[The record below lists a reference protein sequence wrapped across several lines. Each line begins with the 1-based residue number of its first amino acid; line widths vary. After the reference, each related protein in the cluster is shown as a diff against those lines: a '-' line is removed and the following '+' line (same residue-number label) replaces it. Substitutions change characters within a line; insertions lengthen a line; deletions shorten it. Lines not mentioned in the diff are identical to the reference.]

1 MALYNEID
9 INPLE
14 NKYKTPDI
22 KQRSFGRFLS
32 GLQKGVTTG
41 IQKTG
46 SKISEL
52 SQTPE
57 GRRLLSGILTGGAAL
72 LGASPTVTAEMSK
85 SARRAYERDI
95 QRQDEQQMQRQK
107 NLQDLFKQQLKT
119 AEETKKLKKQEQKD
133 IRTLQ
138 VQGYSQKQPAKMPQ
152 ELGSLYKVNL
162 PVGEGEQTFFNEKQY
177 KEDLEEATQI
187 KKMED
192 YQAKAFERIKKNI
205 DKLLVFDEKTKKYA
219 LSDLGKAVSADGVLE
234 SALEATK
241 RKSGLDPKS
250 KSAMTALKAV
260 QGAKAFEE
268 LQAMRA
274 TNETG
279 GALGNVSDNE
289 INLLI
294 AAGSALEAGMLSDD
308 MLLQLI
314 ELREN
319 LNEGIRKS
327 QNSVGSIIRKK
338 YKIENADQPIMTDDL
353 QVPSVGNDVSTPQTQ
368 PLDDPFGIL

>member
-9 INPLE
+9 INSLE
-14 NKYKTPDI
+14 NKYKAPDI

-32 GLQKGVTTG
+32 GLQQGVTTG
-41 IQKTG
+41 IKKTG
-46 SKISEL
+46 SKILEL

-57 GRRLLSGILTGGAAL
+57 GRRLLSGIITGGAAA

-85 SARRAYERDI
+85 GATRAYERDLTT
-95 QRQDEQQMQRQK
+95 QNQQLLQK
-107 NLQDLFKQQLKT
+107 QKIMQDLFNKQMKT
-119 AEETKKLKKQEQKD
+119 AEENKKLKKQEQKD

-138 VQGYSQKQPAKMPQ
+138 VQGYSQKKPAQMTQ

-177 KEDLEEATQI
+177 KEDLEEASQT

-192 YQAKAFERIKKNI
+192 YQAKTFGTIKKNI

-234 SALEATK
+234 SAVEGAK
-241 RKSGLDPKS
+241 IKSGLDPRS

-268 LQAMRA
+268 LQSMRA
-274 TNETG
+274 TNKSG
-279 GALGNVSDNE
+279 GGLGNVTE
-289 INLLI
+289 IELDLLI
-294 AAGSALEAGMLSDD
+294 AAGAALQPGMLSDD

-314 ELREN
+314 ELRED

-327 QNSVGSIIRKK
+327 QNSIGSIIRKK
-338 YKIENADQPIMTDDL
+338 YKIDDTD
-353 QVPSVGNDVSTPQTQ
+353 
-368 PLDDPFGIL
+368 PLGVF

>member
-9 INPLE
+9 INSLE

-32 GLQKGVTTG
+32 GLQQGVTTG
-41 IQKTG
+41 IKKTG
-46 SKISEL
+46 SKILEL

-57 GRRLLSGILTGGAAL
+57 GRRLLSGIITGGAAA

-85 SARRAYERDI
+85 GAREAYERDLGLQKQEQLQQQKLMKDI
-95 QRQDEQQMQRQK
+95 FSQQM
-107 NLQDLFKQQLKT
+107 KT
-119 AEETKKLKKQEQKD
+119 AEENKKLKQQEQKE

-138 VQGYSQKQPAKMPQ
+138 VQGYSPKKPTRMPQ

-177 KEDLEEATQI
+177 QNDLKEATKI
-187 KKMED
+187 KEAED
-192 YQAKAFERIKKNI
+192 FQRNTFENIKKNI

-219 LSDLGKAVSADGVLE
+219 LSDLGKAVSSDGAFE
-234 SALEATK
+234 SALEAVK
-241 RKSGLDPKS
+241 RKSGLSPTA

-260 QGAKAFEE
+260 QGSKAFEE
-268 LQAMRA
+268 LQAMRRA
-274 TNETG
+274 SPSG
-279 GALGNVSDNE
+279 GALGG
-289 INLLI
+289 INQSEMDLLI
-294 AAGSALEAGMLSDD
+294 AAGSALQAGMLSDD

-314 ELREN
+314 DLREN
-319 LNEGIRKS
+319 LVEGIRKS

-338 YKIENADQPIMTDDL
+338 YKIENADEATMTDE
-353 QVPSVGNDVSTPQTQ
+353 Q
-368 PLDDPFGIL
+368 PLDDPLGIF

>member
-9 INPLE
+9 INSLE
-14 NKYKTPDI
+14 NKYKAPDI

-32 GLQKGVTTG
+32 GLQQGVTTG
-41 IQKTG
+41 IKKTG
-46 SKISEL
+46 SKILEL

-57 GRRLLSGILTGGAAL
+57 GRRLLSGIITGGAAA

-85 SARRAYERDI
+85 GATRAYERDLTT
-95 QRQDEQQMQRQK
+95 QNQQLLQK
-107 NLQDLFKQQLKT
+107 QKIMQDLFNKQMKT
-119 AEETKKLKKQEQKD
+119 AEENKKLKKQEQKD

-138 VQGYSQKQPAKMPQ
+138 VQGYSQKKPAQMTQ

-177 KEDLEEATQI
+177 KEDLEEASQT

-192 YQAKAFERIKKNI
+192 YQAKTFGTIKKNI

-234 SALEATK
+234 SAVEGAK
-241 RKSGLDPKS
+241 IKSGLDPRS
-250 KSAMTALKAV
+250 KSAMTSLKAV

-274 TNETG
+274 ASPTG
-279 GALGNVSDNE
+279 GALGGVNE
-289 INLLI
+289 RELDLLI
-294 AAGSALEAGMLSDD
+294 AAGSALQAGMLSDD
-308 MLLQLI
+308 MLLKLI
-314 ELREN
+314 ELRED

-338 YKIENADQPIMTDDL
+338 YKIDDTDEATMTDGL

-368 PLDDPFGIL
+368 PLDDPLGIF

>member
-9 INPLE
+9 ITPLE

-95 QRQDEQQMQRQK
+95 QRQDEQQMLRQSQ
-107 NLQDLFKQQLKT
+107 LQDLFKQQLKT

-133 IRTLQ
+133 IRALQ

-177 KEDLEEATQI
+177 KEDLEEANQI

-192 YQAKAFERIKKNI
+192 FQRNTFENIKKNI

-219 LSDLGKAVSADGVLE
+219 LSDLGKAVSSDGAFE
-234 SALEATK
+234 SALEAVK
-241 RKSGLDPKS
+241 RKSGLSPTA

-260 QGAKAFEE
+260 QGSKAFEE
-268 LQAMRA
+268 LQAMRRA
-274 TNETG
+274 NPQG
-279 GALGNVSDNE
+279 GALGGVNQSEMD
-289 INLLI
+289 LLI
-294 AAGSALEAGMLSDD
+294 AAGSALQAGMLSDD

-319 LNEGIRKS
+319 LDEGIRKS

-338 YKIENADQPIMTDDL
+338 YKIDDTDETTE
-353 QVPSVGNDVSTPQTQ
+353 VYSPSTSSLKTPKVFNPQTG
-368 PLDDPFGIL
+368 DFE